1 MYICKVNL
9 TYKNKMKLKILRIM
23 AIITGLI
30 GTTLFNRFME
40 GGALFMSLVLI
51 CLLISIYF
59 TVKSLLNIKTNI
71 EISKKMLKHISDS
84 GTLGLALGV
93 MGAFIGLIAAFDVLE
108 ATGGAAP
115 SIIAGGLK
123 VALLSPLFGLF
134 TFSVSKL
141 AILILRIIQK

>member
-1 MYICKVNL
+1 MYLCKVNL

-93 MGAFIGLIAAFDVLE
+93 MGAFLGLITAFDVLE
-108 ATGGAAP
+108 ASGEAEP
-115 SIIAGGLK
+115 SIVAGGLK

>member
-1 MYICKVNL
+1 
-9 TYKNKMKLKILRIM
+9 MKLKILRIM

-40 GGALFMSLVLI
+40 GGALFMSLVLV
-51 CLLISIYF
+51 CLLLSIYF
-59 TVKSLLNIKTNI
+59 LVKSLVNIKTNI

-93 MGAFIGLIAAFDVLE
+93 MGAFLGLITAFDVLE
-108 ATGGAAP
+108 ASGEAEP
-115 SIIAGGLK
+115 SIVAGGLK